1 MAETLTSKEKEILA
15 RGNPGGAGSPAERG
29 RYKAAVSKRNRIN
42 AAKGLG
48 ADGSSKTINLDS
60 TKRKLDKAS
69 ASGLTFTP
77 DQKDILARTALEDAG
92 LSGFSPSEIKN
103 ALGDSIDLA
112 KNPKDILSSVDLKQ
126 NISTGKIVPTD
137 SKLLVGLDGN
147 IGLADVEA
155 GGEPNEV
162 NVPRLARGIKEGTL
176 YEDQEKHKT
185 FILST
190 IKGKTDVPDSPY
202 AAQYPYNLV
211 EKSESGHIREVDDTP
226 GAQRLKEMHR
236 SGTYYEIYPD
246 GTKVTKVMK
255 DNFSVTVGEDYTK
268 IEGVC
273 IVHVGGKAELF
284 CQDEIKIETAKN
296 VNLISAGDIDVT
308 SALGAVNINGT
319 SDVFVGTHGLCK
331 IGSSTQVEIT
341 GGLGTVDISGGLATS
356 VVGEQFLSL
365 ESNYIKISDK
375 LGDINAL
382 RLKDIALD
390 AKNAAQDAIIA
401 TKKTSD
407 RALKK
412 DIVRVGASPS
422 GIPTYNFK
430 FIGDITRSVYYGVM
444 AQDLQESH
452 PEAISRGKD
461 GYLMVDYSLI
471 DVDYQRVS

>member
-1 MAETLTSKEKEILA
+1 MAETKEEMENRVSENLRRRSDAAFRRLRRRKEEDAA
-15 RGNPGGAGSPAERG
+15 RGPRKS
-29 RYKAAVSKRNRIN
+29 
-42 AAKGLG
+42 
-48 ADGSSKTINLDS
+48 ADKTINLDS

-69 ASGLTFTP
+69 DSGLTFTP
-77 DQKDILARTALEDAG
+77 AQKDILARTALEDAG

-103 ALGDSIDLA
+103 ALGDSIDPT

-126 NISTGKIVPTD
+126 NISTGKIVPTE

-185 FILST
+185 LILST
-190 IKGKTDVPDSPY
+190 LKGKTDVPESPY

-273 IVHVGGKAELF
+273 IVHVAGKAELF
-284 CQDEIKIETAKN
+284 CQDEIRIETAKA
-296 VNLISAGDIDVT
+296 VNLISKGDVDII
-308 SALGAVNINGT
+308 SALGSVNITGT
-319 SDVFVGTHGLCK
+319 ADVSVGTKGLCK

-341 GGLGTVDISGGLATS
+341 GGSIGTVDISSGLATS
-356 VVGEQFLSL
+356 VVGDQYLSL
-365 ESNYIKISDK
+365 ESNYIKITDK

-382 RLKDIALD
+382 RLKDKALD
-390 AKNAAQDAIIA
+390 LKNTLQDAIIA
-401 TKKTSD
+401 TKQTSD

-412 DIVRVGASPS
+412 DIIRVGASPS

-444 AQDLQESH
+444 AQDIQESH
-452 PEAISRGKD
+452 PSAVSKGKN
-461 GYLMVDYSLI
+461 GYLLVDYSLI

>member
-1 MAETLTSKEKEILA
+1 MAETKEEMENRVSENLRRRSDAAFRRLQRRKEEDAA
-15 RGNPGGAGSPAERG
+15 REPRQS
-29 RYKAAVSKRNRIN
+29 
-42 AAKGLG
+42 
-48 ADGSSKTINLDS
+48 ADKTINLDS

-77 DQKDILARTALEDAG
+77 DQNDILARTALEDAG
-92 LSGFSPSEIKN
+92 LSRFSPSEIKN

-112 KNPKDILSSVDLKQ
+112 KDPKDILSSVDLKQ

-147 IGLADVEA
+147 IGLADIEA

-185 FILST
+185 FIMST
-190 IKGKTDVPDSPY
+190 TKGKTDIPESPY

-273 IVHVGGKAELF
+273 VVHVAGKAELF
-284 CQDEIKIETAKN
+284 CQDEVKIETIKDVN
-296 VNLISAGDIDVT
+296 VIAAGDVDLTAAGSASITGYGDV
-308 SALGAVNINGT
+308 S
-319 SDVFVGTHGLCK
+319 VGSFGFCK
-331 IGSSTQVEIT
+331 IGASAEVELTSLGKVTLTGGTQVA
-341 GGLGTVDISGGLATS
+341 LQSAALCSMAAPHV
-356 VVGEQFLSL
+356 
-365 ESNYIKISDK
+365 KISDA
-375 LGDINAL
+375 LSGDAL
-382 RLKDIALD
+382 ADLRAKDIALA
-390 AKNAAQDAIIA
+390 AKDAAQDKIIA
-401 TKKTSD
+401 TKRTSD

-412 DIVRVGASPS
+412 DIFRVGASPS

-430 FIGDITRSVYYGVM
+430 FIEDITQSVYYGVM

-452 PEAISRGKD
+452 PDAVSKGQD

-471 DVDYQRVS
+471 DVDYQKVS